1 MVFITISTQDDTVLF
16 LPITIVI
23 LTRSNYNRLVYTV

>member
-1 MVFITISTQDDTVLF
+1 MIGLLTSF

-23 LTRSNYNRLVYTV
+23 LMALGIFAYIKFLKNINKK

>member
-1 MVFITISTQDDTVLF
+1 MIGLLTTL

-23 LTRSNYNRLVYTV
+23 LIGLCIFALIKFVKNINKK

>member
-1 MVFITISTQDDTVLF
+1 MIGILATF

-23 LTRSNYNRLVYTV
+23 LMALGIFAYIKFLKNINKK

>member
-1 MVFITISTQDDTVLF
+1 MIGLLTFL

-23 LTRSNYNRLVYTV
+23 LIGLGIFALIKFVKSINKK

>member
-1 MVFITISTQDDTVLF
+1 MIGILTSF

-23 LTRSNYNRLVYTV
+23 LTALCIFALIKLVKNINK

>member
-1 MVFITISTQDDTVLF
+1 MIEILTSF

-23 LTRSNYNRLVYTV
+23 LTGLCTFALIKLVNNINK